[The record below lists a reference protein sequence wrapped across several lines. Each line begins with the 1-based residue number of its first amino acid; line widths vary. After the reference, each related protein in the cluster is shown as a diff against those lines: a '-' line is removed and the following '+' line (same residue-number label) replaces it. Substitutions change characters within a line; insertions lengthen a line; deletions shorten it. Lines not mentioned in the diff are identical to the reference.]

1 MMKDLPIIKYQKKS
15 LFRQNNDV
23 IARMNVLF
31 DKAVYTEAHASVE
44 TAEGADSNKVE
55 SANEKGDEEGK
66 SIEIAIKESLAS
78 GKVGALSVDPN
89 YLEFEPLASE

>member
-1 MMKDLPIIKYQKKS
+1 
-15 LFRQNNDV
+15 
-23 IARMNVLF
+23 MNVLF
-31 DKAVYTEAHASVE
+31 DKAVYTEARASVE
-44 TAEGADSNKVE
+44 TAEGGDSNKVE
-55 SANEKGDEEGK
+55 SADEEGK

>member
-1 MMKDLPIIKYQKKS
+1 M
-15 LFRQNNDV
+15 

-44 TAEGADSNKVE
+44 TAEGAENGSKVE
-55 SANEKGDEEGK
+55 SANEKKGDEEGK
-66 SIEIAIKESLAS
+66 CIEIAIKESLAS